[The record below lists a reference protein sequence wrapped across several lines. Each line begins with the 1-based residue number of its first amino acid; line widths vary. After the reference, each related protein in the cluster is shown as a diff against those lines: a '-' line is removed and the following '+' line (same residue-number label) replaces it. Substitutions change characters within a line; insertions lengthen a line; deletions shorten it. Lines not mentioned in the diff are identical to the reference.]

1 MVSPH
6 SDSSS
11 ASRRRTT
18 RAWDRIKACQA
29 AISRSSS
36 GAWVVGLAMR
46 ESLRRNT
53 CACKDLLILSFTT
66 VADTIFGGA
75 MTTTADTSGT
85 VVETLT
91 GDYQIDPTHSRLGFA
106 AKHAMVATVRGQ
118 FKIYS
123 GEVHL
128 DEENPAASRVSLQ
141 IEVGSVDTGNADR
154 DKHLLGPDFFDVET
168 YPTIT
173 FTSTN
178 VEKVDDDVYTLIGD
192 LTINDKT
199 NPVAVEF
206 ELTGT
211 SPDPWG
217 NFRVGFEGR
226 ATVNRRDWD
235 LAWNVALDK
244 GGVLVSE
251 KVKLEFDIAA
261 VKQVAQS

>member
-36 GAWVVGLAMR
+36 GAWVVGLGMR

-53 CACKDLLILSFTT
+53 CACKDLLILSLTT

-75 MTTTADTSGT
+75 MTTTTDT

-118 FKIYS
+118 FKVYS

-128 DEENPAASRVSLQ
+128 DEANPENSRAKVE
-141 IEVGSVDTGNADR
+141 IDVASVDTGNADR
-154 DKHLLGPDFFDVET
+154 DAHLRTPDFFDIEKH
-168 YPTIT
+168 PTIT
-173 FTSTN
+173 FASTK
-178 VEKVDDDVYTLIGD
+178 VETVENDVYTLIGD
-192 LTINDKT
+192 LTINGKS

-206 ELTGT
+206 EVTGT
-211 SPDPWG
+211 SNDPWG
-217 NFRVGFEGR
+217 NFRAGFEGR

-235 LAWNVALDK
+235 LAWNLALDK